1 MCVTKPKIF
10 MMLLYLLYYIII
22 NYRNSML
29 AADIVD
35 MASISFGL

>member
-10 MMLLYLLYYIII
+10 IILLCLLYYIII

-29 AADIVD
+29 ATDIGDV
-35 MASISFGL
+35 ASINFGL